1 MTGNQYKPNISVF
14 IRDTDS
20 IRDSK
25 IHEGEPYEAEHCF
38 NWETHTPSAGVAGM
52 LLNIYVKFTTWKLN
66 YLFLKRF
73 RSSYEVDL
81 AVLVVY
87 VSSSSGK

>member
-1 MTGNQYKPNISVF
+1 MF

-52 LLNIYVKFTTWKLN
+52 LLNIYVKFTTWKLKLS
-66 YLFLKRF
+66 LFKKVSFKLWSW
-73 RSSYEVDL
+73 SSCT
-81 AVLVVY
+81 
-87 VSSSSGK
+87 SGIC